1 MLRPALN
8 LRIRVMLGE
17 HIAIGPG
24 KVALLEALRDTHSI
38 SAAARSLGMSYRR
51 AWLLVDEMN
60 AALRSPAVISASG
73 GQHGGGSELTE
84 VGLEIIRL
92 YRRVEDQAL
101 AANRDDI
108 KQLLH
113 LLRVSAA

>member
-1 MLRPALN
+1 MLRPTLN

-17 HIAIGPG
+17 QIAIGPG

-60 AALRSPAVISASG
+60 SALRSPAVISASG

-84 VGLEIIRL
+84 VGLAIIRL
-92 YRRVEDQAL
+92 YRSVEDQAL
-101 AANRDDI
+101 AAGRDEI
-108 KQLLH
+108 KQLLQ
-113 LLRVSAA
+113 LIRVSAG

>member
-17 HIAIGPG
+17 QIAIGPG

-60 AALRSPAVISASG
+60 ASLRAPAVVSAAG
-73 GQHGGGSELTE
+73 GARGGGSELTE
-84 VGLEIIRL
+84 VGLRIIEL
-92 YRRVEDQAL
+92 YRRLEAQARV
-101 AANRDDI
+101 ANREDAG
-108 KQLLH
+108 QLLR
-113 LLRVSAA
+113 LLRSS